1 MIEAIIP
8 DHAEH
13 DAYPDGGRQETVC
26 PGDSQ
31 PEGLHPAGKLSAAA
45 HPSDA
50 PLAAARMARVPQAM
64 RVYTADELAALL
76 PLPAA
81 DAHKYSRGKLAI
93 VGGSAAY
100 PGAAC
105 LAAAASQRAGA
116 GYTEVLCARES
127 VATVRA
133 WRPSLVVRPW
143 EGLAAEDIAPS
154 TPGRPVAYAVG
165 CGMEALPAG
174 AGEKQGKREKRGKR
188 SKHDAP
194 CANAADCGE
203 TERLVHLVL
212 KRADAPVLVDGGG
225 LSALA
230 SAKSRRLL
238 RRRFVRGLSTVITPH
253 AGEAARLAAALN
265 LPTDDP
271 CRLACLLSLALGV
284 VAVVKGPETFIS
296 NGEVATR
303 IADGTPALAKAGTG
317 DVLAGVMGAF
327 LAQGMAAYDA
337 VVLAVT
343 LHARAGAAAARRFT
357 DIGVT
362 AEDVIEALPD
372 AILEIAEAPEKVVD
386 PAPGLLRRLTRR

>member
-1 MIEAIIP
+1 MAEAIIP

-13 DAYPDGGRQETVC
+13 DAYPDGGQQETVC

-31 PEGLHPAGKLSAAA
+31 PEGLHPAGKPSAAA

-116 GYTEVLCARES
+116 GYTEVLCAREA

-143 EGLAAEDIAPS
+143 EGLSAEDIAPL

-165 CGMEALPAG
+165 SGMEALSAG
-174 AGEKQGKREKRGKR
+174 AGEKQGKREKHGKR

-194 CANAADCGE
+194 RANAADCGE
-203 TERLVHLVL
+203 AERLVHLVL

-230 SAKSRRLL
+230 SAKGCRLL

-284 VAVVKGPETFIS
+284 VAVVKGPDTFIS

-303 IADGTPALAKAGTG
+303 ISDGTPALAKAGTG
-317 DVLAGVMGAF
+317 DVLAGIMGGL
-327 LAQGMAAYDA
+327 LAQGVAAYDA
-337 VVLAVT
+337 AVLAVT
-343 LHARAGAAAARRFT
+343 LHARAGKAAAKRFT
-357 DIGVT
+357 DIGVA